1 MSFLSTPIHLVGTV
15 SVWDAQLKRDIDSF
29 PIYSN
34 AEVYV
39 GRDQRRC
46 NHVVKD
52 PVISNIHLRIYT
64 IIFDR
69 ENPDEVAP
77 LVYAQDLS
85 MNGTSWNGYPMGKGR
100 GSFLLSDGDVLQL
113 SPRLSL
119 HIRCA
124 AQGKEDCFD
133 MLQMIEMKV
142 FEDQYKVTP
151 QKLGSGAYGQVH
163 MAFKKSTGQQLACKI
178 VDLRALKNKVIRE
191 AEDQQSR
198 HFKESTFPHSKNRL
212 LVIRAFKESLQRKIQ
227 GRLDVYSRE
236 ARILESLCHP
246 NIIRIEKV
254 IESSNTIYLFQEL
267 VTAGDLFSYI
277 QYKGGKLDDIEAAV
291 IVRQVLMALDY
302 LHQRGIVHRDLK
314 PDNILMT
321 SLADGCRVVLTDF
334 GCARLVRPT
343 IERMSTLIGTFDYSA
358 PEMHKSKQGYTKA
371 VDLWSLGCVAA
382 VLLTGDI
389 PFKNSLTAH
398 PTDLSRERNLEKLEA
413 DMDWNRIGQRARDFV
428 RKLLVFDE
436 TKRIDVKQAL
446 NHNWFTNP
454 AHRVE
459 FEALYRRAIRGWQPR
474 THKGPLI
481 TDLGSL
487 MRIPEQ
493 RSEAMQ
499 TLCSDGYSRD
509 HSGQS
514 YATEDMLCQIRD
526 SPTPSG
532 SQEYELRRGH
542 SASMSTTLS
551 DPELP
556 PHCWVGY
563 ADTSPPRYPHKNQ
576 DRDFPCPDPM
586 KFILQEQVP
595 HMQAFS
601 AGYGMT

>member
-1 MSFLSTPIHLVGTV
+1 
-15 SVWDAQLKRDIDSF
+15 
-29 PIYSN
+29 
-34 AEVYV
+34 
-39 GRDQRRC
+39 
-46 NHVVKD
+46 
-52 PVISNIHLRIYT
+52 
-64 IIFDR
+64 
-69 ENPDEVAP
+69 
-77 LVYAQDLS
+77 
-85 MNGTSWNGYPMGKGR
+85 
-100 GSFLLSDGDVLQL
+100 
-113 SPRLSL
+113 
-119 HIRCA
+119 
-124 AQGKEDCFD
+124 
-133 MLQMIEMKV
+133 
-142 FEDQYKVTP
+142 
-151 QKLGSGAYGQVH
+151 
-163 MAFKKSTGQQLACKI
+163 
-178 VDLRALKNKVIRE
+178 
-191 AEDQQSR
+191 
-198 HFKESTFPHSKNRL
+198 
-212 LVIRAFKESLQRKIQ
+212 
-227 GRLDVYSRE
+227 
-236 ARILESLCHP
+236 
-246 NIIRIEKV
+246 
-254 IESSNTIYLFQEL
+254 
-267 VTAGDLFSYI
+267 
-277 QYKGGKLDDIEAAV
+277 
-291 IVRQVLMALDY
+291 
-302 LHQRGIVHRDLK
+302 
-314 PDNILMT
+314 
-321 SLADGCRVVLTDF
+321 
-334 GCARLVRPT
+334 
-343 IERMSTLIGTFDYSA
+343 
-358 PEMHKSKQGYTKA
+358 MHKSKQGYTKA

-398 PTDLSRERNLEKLEA
+398 PTDLSRERDLEKLEA

>member
-1 MSFLSTPIHLVGTV
+1 MSFLSTPIDLVGTV
-15 SVWDAQLKRDIDSF
+15 SVWDAQLKRATNSF

-34 AEVYV
+34 VEVYV

-46 NHVVKD
+46 NHVVDD

-85 MNGTSWNGYPMGKGR
+85 MNGTSWNGYPMGKGKE
-100 GSFLLSDGDVLQL
+100 SFLLSDGDVLRL
-113 SPRLSL
+113 SPKLSL
-119 HIRCA
+119 HFRCA
-124 AQGKEDCFD
+124 VQGKEDCFD
-133 MLQMIEMKV
+133 MLQMIEMRV
-142 FEDQYKVTP
+142 FEDQYSVTP

-163 MAFKKSTGQQLACKI
+163 MAFKKDTGQQLACKI
-178 VDLRALKNKVIRE
+178 VDLRALKNKVVRE
-191 AEDQQSR
+191 AEDQHSR
-198 HFKESTFPHSKNRL
+198 HFKEDAFPPNRNRL
-212 LVIRAFKESLQRKIQ
+212 LVTRAFKKSLQRKIQ
-227 GRLDVYSRE
+227 EKLDVYSRE

-246 NIIRIEKV
+246 NIISIEKV

-302 LHQRGIVHRDLK
+302 LHQREIVHRDLK

-334 GCARLVRPT
+334 GCARFVRPT
-343 IERMSTLIGTFDYSA
+343 VERMSTLIGTFDYSA
-358 PEMHKSKQGYTKA
+358 PEMLKSKQGYTKA

-389 PFKNSLTAH
+389 PFKNSLTTD
-398 PTDLSRERNLEKLEA
+398 PTDLSRERDLEKLEA
-413 DMDWNRIGQRARDFV
+413 DMEWNKIRQRARDLV

-436 TKRIDVKQAL
+436 AKRIDVKQAL

-454 AHRVE
+454 SHRVE
-459 FEALYRRAIRGWQPR
+459 FEALYRRAIRGWKPR
-474 THKGPLI
+474 THKGSLI
-481 TDLGSL
+481 SNLGSL
-487 MRIPEQ
+487 IKIPEQ
-493 RSEAMQ
+493 DSAPMQ
-499 TLCSDGYSRD
+499 TLCSDGYSRVD
-509 HSGQS
+509 SGQS
-514 YATEDMLCQIRD
+514 YAAEEIPYQARD
-526 SPTPSG
+526 SSTPPV
-532 SQEYELRRGH
+532 SQEYELCRGH

-556 PHCWVGY
+556 PHCWVGH
-563 ADTSPPRYPHKNQ
+563 ADTRPPGHPHRNQ
-576 DRDFPCPDPM
+576 DRDCFCPDPLE
-586 KFILQEQVP
+586 FILQEQSS
-595 HMQAFS
+595 HMQTFS